1 MKRKRF
7 TFKQTALRV
16 GDNILVSFAE
26 KHQVLTSE
34 WIAVLDYNRRQRR
47 LTVLL
52 PYHLGRLGTDRQW
65 NIGSS
70 DVVSIEAVIPA
81 VRAVPNHSGEGAPFQ
96 LGDRV
101 SFPYRFGTFRGI
113 VIAALHGTVAVRN
126 DLGTILHGSGRSFTR
141 PTESAAVPA

>member
-1 MKRKRF
+1 MRKKKF
-7 TFKQTALRV
+7 SFKHTAIQV
-16 GDNILVSFAE
+16 GDNILVRLAAQ
-26 KHQVLTSE
+26 HQVTTNE
-34 WIAVLDYNRRQRR
+34 WMAVLDYNKGQRR

-65 NIGSS
+65 NIKSS
-70 DVVSIEAVIPA
+70 DVVSIEAVTPA

-126 DLGTILHGSGRSFTR
+126 DYGTILHGSGRSFTR
-141 PTESAAVPA
+141 